1 MACCCTGI
9 SPRLDSGNKIGE
21 PLLITCNIQA
31 TAVQYLR
38 RFYLTNSPLTH
49 PPKEIWKTCAFLA
62 NKTESLHMEV
72 QEYAKLVSAKPE
84 EILAAE
90 YKVMQALRFTLD
102 VRQPNRGLKGA
113 YMELLNMEAGLPE
126 ARHKQEMA
134 ALAAPGKDAR
144 SQWKGAGGVSE
155 RLQAAHAAAKDLL
168 DSPAL
173 LTDAYFLY
181 TPSQLVFAALQL
193 ADPPLTRYYLENKLP
208 VPLPTRPKIL
218 ATIAEC
224 AELLASFTPSQV
236 LTKDQ
241 RAALEARLD
250 VCRDPSTRDLV
261 GRHLARQ
268 RGEGGDEEEK
278 AKKRAAQKK
287 QREADDPFGPALG

>member
-1 MACCCTGI
+1 M
-9 SPRLDSGNKIGE
+9 
-21 PLLITCNIQA
+21 
-31 TAVQYLR
+31 
-38 RFYLTNSPLTH
+38 
-49 PPKEIWKTCAFLA
+49 
-62 NKTESLHMEV
+62 
-72 QEYAKLVSAKPE
+72 QEYAKLVSANPE

-113 YMELLNMEAGLPE
+113 YMELLNMEAGMPE
-126 ARHKQEMA
+126 ARYKQEMA
-134 ALAAPGKDAR
+134 ALAVPGKDAR
-144 SQWKGAGGVSE
+144 SQWKGAGGVGE
-155 RLQAAHAAAKDLL
+155 RLQAAQAAAKDLL
-168 DSPAL
+168 DAPAL

-181 TPSQLVFAALQL
+181 TPSQLIFAALQL
-193 ADPPLTRYYLENKLP
+193 ADPPLTEYYLQTKLP
-208 VPLPTRPKIL
+208 VSLPTRPKIL
-218 ATIAEC
+218 GTVRDC
-224 AELLASFTPSQV
+224 ANLLASFTPAKV

-241 RAALEARLD
+241 RAALEVRLD

-287 QREADDPFGPALG
+287 QREADDPFGPAL